1 MVDRAALEMRCT
13 GDCTGGSNPS
23 LSATEN
29 RKLPQAVC
37 LKRRITARACTKAV
51 ILLLRQTL
59 RVFDFRLQ
67 GGPRQRRGSTSG
79 AERQWSEA
87 KLIPQRHRG
96 STRVAQANR
105 RSCFEFLPKLFNKRF
120 AFVFLL
126 AARHSPQAVSAL
138 ARRVGLWA
146 FAEPDFLPHE
156 RDIVPPMAS
165 ERGEKGTGERYKE

>member
-1 MVDRAALEMRCT
+1 MHSQTNDFCASRLDFRPYLFWRDAGVVDRAALEMRCT

-105 RSCFEFLPKLFNKRF
+105 RSCFEFLISFFIPF
-120 AFVFLL
+120 AGAFFT
-126 AARHSPQAVSAL
+126 AL
-138 ARRVGLWA
+138 AR
-146 FAEPDFLPHE
+146 H
-156 RDIVPPMAS
+156 
-165 ERGEKGTGERYKE
+165 RGHYVSFVRQKIRLGESP